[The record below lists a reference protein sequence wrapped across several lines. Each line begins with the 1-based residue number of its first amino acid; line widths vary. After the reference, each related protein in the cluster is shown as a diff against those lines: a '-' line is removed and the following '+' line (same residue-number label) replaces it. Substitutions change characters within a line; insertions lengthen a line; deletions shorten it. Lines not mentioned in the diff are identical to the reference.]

1 MAIRLILSHRAAS
14 KSRAIRTENH
24 DVGRYPGHNLF
35 GEMAII
41 SDLPRSARTTAK
53 EHCVYLVPRNV
64 FEIELNGTSGLTRSL
79 VRNLISLFA
88 I

>member
-1 MAIRLILSHRAAS
+1 
-14 KSRAIRTENH
+14 
-24 DVGRYPGHNLF
+24 
-35 GEMAII
+35 MAII